1 MWRNIASNFLTL
13 AIVLLIA
20 AAAAVAWARQEFTGP
35 GPSEVAQCV
44 QVAPGASLNAVSQQ
58 LAEQGAI
65 SNAYIFRAG
74 ADYMGK
80 AGQLKFGSYLMQP
93 GASME
98 DIIGT
103 VTAGGPSTCG
113 TEVIV
118 LVGVRETNI
127 LLRDMNSETGAYEEM
142 ARYNPAS
149 AERPEVIAEAE
160 DRDDLRLRVVMAEG
174 VTSWQVVEALKAAE
188 FLSGEVSE
196 LPAEGSLAPDTYA
209 VNKGDDRAAI
219 LAEMARRQEAILAAE
234 WEARPFGLPYDN
246 PQEALIM
253 ASIVE
258 KETGVAAERPQVAS
272 VFVNRLERGMRLETD
287 PTVIYGVTGGQGIL
301 DRGLRRSELNT
312 VTPYNTYRVD
322 GLPPTPIANPGRAA
336 IHAALNPD
344 TTDYIFFVAD
354 GTGGH
359 AFSRTLE
366 EHNAAVARWREIER
380 QRGEPADSPVQGDG

>member
-58 LAEQGAI
+58 LADQGAI

-188 FLSGEVSE
+188 FLAGEVSE

-219 LAEMARRQEAILAAE
+219 LAEMVRRQEAILAAE

-336 IHAALNPD
+336 IRAALNPD

-359 AFSRTLE
+359 AFSRTLD